1 MNTTARRT
9 AVVVASVATAASVLS
24 TGPAQAAPADKSRV
38 TVRASD
44 YEVLPGQQFML
55 RGRMTS
61 LGDPVDGAV
70 VRVQGY
76 RDGGWRNLKGAVVG
90 TNDEGRYRVRVVLS
104 SGGDRDLRVV
114 ADPPGDAI
122 RKARGYTVVRV
133 LG

>member
-1 MNTTARRT
+1 MKTTRRT
-9 AVVVASVATAASVLS
+9 AAVVASVAAAASIVS
-24 TGPAQAAPADKSRV
+24 IAPAQAVSADRSRV

-44 YEVLPGQQFML
+44 YEVLPGQRFVL

-61 LGDPVDGAV
+61 LGDAVEGAT

-76 RDGGWRNLKGAVVG
+76 RNGGWQNLKGAVVS
-90 TNDEGRYRVRVVLS
+90 TNSDGHYRVRVVLS

-114 ADPPGDAI
+114 ADPAGDAI

>member
-1 MNTTARRT
+1 MNTTRRT
-9 AVVVASVATAASVLS
+9 AAVVASVTAAASIVS
-24 TGPAQAAPADKSRV
+24 IAPAQAAAADKSRI

-44 YEVLPGQQFML
+44 YEVLPGQQFVL

-61 LGDPVDGAV
+61 LGDAVNGAT

-76 RDGGWRNLKGAVVG
+76 RNGGWHNLKGAVVR
-90 TNDEGRYRVRVVLS
+90 TSSEGRYRVRVILS

-114 ADPPGDAI
+114 ADPAGDAI